1 MWKWEVLV
9 FISTLGS
16 YSILQPLENTGRSW
30 FYDYLR
36 PHHQK
41 PSRLSS
47 TCSKREWNI
56 ETCSFASCWGRHEI
70 RVRFLGRGIFA
81 VSSRPKLVRCPCAF
95 RLRRLAQNV
104 GTDLSLP
111 KVSFY
116 QRTVLVFSVMSISC
130 GRRWTSGTL
139 WNLKRR
145 FAWQMQDM
153 YNCIGMYRAFC
164 HPRGRR
170 SNVAKTWANVCQ
182 NERCFWRSLCVALAI
197 FGLRSERVGNVV
209 LWNWC
214 HC

>member
-1 MWKWEVLV
+1 VNQSCVCRPGSSVSFWPLLHLLQKLLHFYDLRPSAKLMWKWEVLV

-81 VSSRPKLVRCPCAF
+81 LNSRIKWLLWHVRMQFACA
-95 RLRRLAQNV
+95 
-104 GTDLSLP
+104 GTH
-111 KVSFY
+111 KVRAS
-116 QRTVLVFSVMSISC
+116 VLVC
-130 GRRWTSGTL
+130 GIFILNSRVNGL
-139 WNLKRR
+139 
-145 FAWQMQDM
+145 
-153 YNCIGMYRAFC
+153 
-164 HPRGRR
+164 
-170 SNVAKTWANVCQ
+170 
-182 NERCFWRSLCVALAI
+182 FWDVHVHFDGEGSHKV
-197 FGLRSERVGNVV
+197 
-209 LWNWC
+209 
-214 HC
+214 

>member
-1 MWKWEVLV
+1 MLDQGTLSCPRF
-9 FISTLGS
+9 FIVNSRIKIPLWDVHVHFDRAGS
-16 YSILQPLENTGRSW
+16 HKMS
-30 FYDYLR
+30 
-36 PHHQK
+36 
-41 PSRLSS
+41 
-47 TCSKREWNI
+47 
-56 ETCSFASCWGRHEI
+56 
-70 RVRFLGRGIFA
+70 V
-81 VSSRPKLVRCPCAF
+81 
-95 RLRRLAQNV
+95 
-104 GTDLSLP
+104 TDLSLP

-170 SNVAKTWANVCQ
+170 GNVAKTWANVCQ